1 MVVEEEWRKKE
12 RGTLKGMGGNRRHKL
27 SGGRGR
33 HEEEMLTAAR
43 MKTQRVRSKVRINE
57 EKLTVTLGR
66 KLQIIPALSIFIV
79 ENVFNKATLLHLLTC
94 SDKETVA
101 G

>member
-1 MVVEEEWRKKE
+1 MAPGLVEVVVVEEEEWRKKE

-43 MKTQRVRSKVRINE
+43 MKTRRVRSKVRINE
-57 EKLTVTLGR
+57 EKLT
-66 KLQIIPALSIFIV
+66 LS
-79 ENVFNKATLLHLLTC
+79 H
-94 SDKETVA
+94 
-101 G
+101 